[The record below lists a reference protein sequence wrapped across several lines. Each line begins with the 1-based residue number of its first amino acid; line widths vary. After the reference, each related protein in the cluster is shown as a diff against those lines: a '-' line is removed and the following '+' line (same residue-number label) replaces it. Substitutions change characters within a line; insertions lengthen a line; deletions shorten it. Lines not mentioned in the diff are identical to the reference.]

1 MEISYYV
8 ELISALCG
16 AFAYLIVASRINQ
29 SEISPLSGLLIVIL
43 SALVT
48 VFGVQFL
55 IYFILYN
62 PMEVVDFLT
71 QEIWAMIKSE
81 FRAVLFTWI
90 GIQWFGRN
98 GANSSPL

>member
-48 VFGVQFL
+48 VFGVQIL

-62 PMEVVDFLT
+62 PMEVVDFLA
-71 QEIWAMIKSE
+71 QEIREGVMSE
-81 FRAVLFTWI
+81 FRSVVYLWI
-90 GIQWFGRN
+90 GIKLFGRN
-98 GANSSPL
+98 EGNSSPL

>member
-8 ELISALCG
+8 EWISALCG

-71 QEIWAMIKSE
+71 QEIWEGVMSE
-81 FRAVLFTWI
+81 FRSVVYLWI
-90 GIQWFGRN
+90 SIKLFGRN
-98 GANSSPL
+98 EGNSSPL